1 MIYKKLGKSM
11 IKGIGC
17 KKSIRTKQLIIFA
30 VFMAVNVLFSMVLY
44 FLATATVKKS
54 IFDKMDAQA
63 DFYLETI
70 DNHLKSTENM
80 LYNMFSD
87 RKLIF
92 LVEHTNLLN
101 AYELLSLIHI

>member
-30 VFMAVNVLFSMVLY
+30 VFMTVNVLFSMVLY

-54 IFDKMDAQA
+54 IFDK
-63 DFYLETI
+63 
-70 DNHLKSTENM
+70 
-80 LYNMFSD
+80 
-87 RKLIF
+87 
-92 LVEHTNLLN
+92 
-101 AYELLSLIHI
+101 IHF